1 MDLEKGVA
9 IYGNPKQDAY
19 VSRIGALLDKIRGAG
34 MSLCLSHEFGCY
46 LESRG
51 LNVGN
56 EIYTEFPAHRVHTLM
71 SIGGDGTFLRA
82 AQWAGGSGV
91 PMIGINSGHLGFLAN
106 YTFDDEAE
114 IISLLSEDTRCLER
128 RMVLRVECDGM
139 PDDFWP
145 YALNE
150 VALLKSD
157 SASMVTVR
165 TWIDGEYL
173 ADYESDGLIIASP
186 TGSTAYNLSVGG
198 PILEPTVS
206 NMVLSPVAPHSLTM
220 RPLVIGGDSE
230 VRAEVRCGQRRYRV
244 SLDGR
249 TFRLKGSLRD
259 ENRMIRIT
267 RAPFTVNVLRRP
279 GKGFSDILRD
289 KLLWSR
295 R

>member
-9 IYGNPKQDAY
+9 VYGNPRQDAY
-19 VSRIGALLDKIRGAG
+19 VPRIGALLDKIRAAG
-34 MSLCLSHEFGCY
+34 MNICLNNEFGRY
-46 LESRG
+46 LEGHG
-51 LNVGN
+51 LEVGD
-56 EIYTEFPAHRVHTLM
+56 EIYMEFPANRVHTLV

-82 AQWAGGSGV
+82 AQWAGASGV

-106 YTFDDEAE
+106 YSFDDEE
-114 IISLLSEDTRCLER
+114 DIIRILSEDTRCLER
-128 RMVLRVECDGM
+128 RMVLKVECDGM
-139 PDDFWP
+139 PEDFWP

-173 ADYESDGLIIASP
+173 ADYESDGLIIATP
-186 TGSTAYNLSVGG
+186 TGSTAYNMSVGG

-230 VRAEVRCGQRRYRV
+230 VEAEVRCGQRRYRV

-249 TFRLKGSLRD
+249 TFCLREED
-259 ENRMIRIT
+259 RRIRIT
-267 RAPFTVNVLRRP
+267 RAPFTVNVLSRP
-279 GKGFSDILRD
+279 GKGFSQILRD